1 LKEPKLNWLTGF
13 LKSSVGRKFVMAFTG
28 LFLCFFLVVH
38 LAGNLML
45 YVGGEAYN
53 NYAEKLHSNEEF
65 LVIAEVLLFSA
76 FALHIALAWA
86 TTWENYCARK
96 KSYKLV
102 ETKRDDRSMSL
113 TSSAD
118 YTMMITGM
126 IGLFFL
132 AVHISDFKLEFGW
145 EVLLEGQSPAQK
157 VGIIL
162 TNGTRALIYI
172 LGSIAFGIHVSH
184 GLASACQTIG
194 FNHPK
199 YTPTINVISIIFGW
213 IVALGFGSF
222 PIIANL
228 YPDLWTS

>member
-1 LKEPKLNWLTGF
+1 
-13 LKSSVGRKFVMAFTG
+13 MAFTG

-53 NYAEKLHSNEEF
+53 NYAHKLHSNEEF
-65 LVIAEVLLFSA
+65 LLIAEVLLFSA
-76 FALHIALAWA
+76 FALNIALAV
-86 TTWENYCARK
+86 TTTMENLRARK

-102 ETKRDDRSMSL
+102 ETKRDDRAMPL

-132 AVHISDFKLEFGW
+132 AWHILDFKLEFGW
-145 EVLLEGQSPAQK
+145 EVLLEGQNSAQK
-157 VGIIL
+157 VGIVL
-162 TNGTRALIYI
+162 TNSTRALIYI
-172 LGSIAFGIHVSH
+172 LGSVAFGIHVSH

-199 YTPTINVISIIFGW
+199 YTPTVNIISKIFGW
-213 IVALGFGSF
+213 IVAVGFSSF
-222 PIIANL
+222 PILAKF
-228 YPDLWTS
+228 YPSLMTF